1 MTFRFSED
9 TGITELAD
17 RTAELISPTGMT
29 GRITSFG
36 SDGSGNLYLVSR
48 RGQIGVITSVP
59 EPEAWA
65 MMLAGFTLVGA
76 CGRYR
81 EKKRGH
87 INA

>member
-1 MTFRFSED
+1 M
-9 TGITELAD
+9 
-17 RTAELISPTGMT
+17 
-29 GRITSFG
+29 
-36 SDGSGNLYLVSR
+36 
-48 RGQIGVITSVP
+48 ITSVP